1 MISTKK
7 YSKRVITVILAL
19 AMVFATTAV
28 SFAAEGEQA
37 SPQGKT
43 VTNYNVKIYKAGKN
57 KLSMANAIIAP
68 GTFAT
73 ATTNEDGSV
82 KIELPIVP
90 IYNYTAMGIFTA
102 DGYLRAMT
110 MKEAGQSA
118 VISPNTTPY
127 ASAVMT
133 INASSMPND
142 LKFKVSRSDIDLYKV
157 NTDKPYPLMNHVH
170 PAFDIVLTA
179 M

>member
-7 YSKRVITVILAL
+7 YSKRVVTVILAL

-37 SPQGKT
+37 SPQGRT

-57 KLSMANAIIAP
+57 ELSMANAIIAP

-73 ATTNEDGSV
+73 ATTNENGSV
-82 KIELPIVP
+82 TVEVPIVP

-110 MKEAGQSA
+110 MGAGQSA

-133 INASSMPND
+133 INASSMPSN
-142 LKFKVSRSDIDLYKV
+142 LKFEVSRSDIDLYRPGT
-157 NTDKPYPLMNHVH
+157 NKPYWLMSHVH

>member
-43 VTNYNVKIYKAGKN
+43 VTNYNVKIYKAGKSE
-57 KLSMANAIIAP
+57 LSMANAIIAP

-73 ATTNEDGSV
+73 ATTNENGSV
-82 KIELPIVP
+82 TIEVPIVP

-102 DGYLRAMT
+102 DGYLKAMT
-110 MKEAGQSA
+110 MGAGQSA
-118 VISPNTTPY
+118 VIAPNTTPY

-142 LKFKVSRSDIDLYKV
+142 LKFKVSTSDIALYKPGT
-157 NTDKPYPLMNHVH
+157 NKPYWLMSHVH

>member
-43 VTNYNVKIYKAGKN
+43 VTNYNVKIYKAGESE
-57 KLSMANAIIAP
+57 LSMANAIIAP

-73 ATTNEDGSV
+73 ATTNENGSV
-82 KIELPIVP
+82 TIELPIVP

-102 DGYLRAMT
+102 DGYLKKMIMR
-110 MKEAGQSA
+110 EAGQSA

-142 LKFKVSRSDIDLYKV
+142 LKFKVKRSDIDLYNV
-157 NTDKPYPLMNHVH
+157 GTSTPYFWKKHVH